1 MKNYRNRIYN
11 PRGQINPYGHSRPT
25 YESKRKDPSYGS
37 KAEKYLEKLV
47 PVEKEKQSVIE
58 LETGDLEQELK
69 DSEFGTEAEVNDFSL
84 DEHGLEKEAETKQ
97 KEFIEE
103 EDLEANLEKETELEQ
118 KEFPE
123 EEEDLEI
130 GHA

>member
-1 MKNYRNRIYN
+1 MKQYKNRIYN
-11 PRGQINPYGHSRPT
+11 PNGRPTHYGHNRPT

-37 KAEKYLEKLV
+37 KTGKYLEKLV

-58 LETGDLEQELK
+58 LETGEIELK

-103 EDLEANLEKETELEQ
+103 EDLE
-118 KEFPE
+118 
-123 EEEDLEI
+123 I